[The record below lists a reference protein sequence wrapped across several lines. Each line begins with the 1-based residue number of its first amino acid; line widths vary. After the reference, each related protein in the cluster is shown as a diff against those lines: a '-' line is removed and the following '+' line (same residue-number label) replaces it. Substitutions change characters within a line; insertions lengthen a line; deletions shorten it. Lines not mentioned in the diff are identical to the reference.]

1 MEPPYEL
8 PKPRRLLSVR
18 WPGGRVRHYVS
29 IRQCWA
35 EAQAGSIPAQERGV
49 TLQVRPDD
57 GSPEWAALYARAEQ
71 GPVIDG

>member
-1 MEPPYEL
+1 
-8 PKPRRLLSVR
+8 
-18 WPGGRVRHYVS
+18 VRHYVS